1 MSELKKT
8 KDPTGSSR
16 NQALADLFNTGE
28 LYSKMFKH
36 ISKNVAYNNVEFA
49 KVCDDFSDFCFGE
62 FLGDKVL
69 PIILP
74 EMTEEDEEPPDYYDL
89 PDAFTFG
96 GAKFYKN
103 PVIDYEI
110 IPTLINVIPSK
121 GRITE
126 KTKWKRETGTIKQW
140 KESEEEKIM
149 KIVEKLETALEK
161 ATKIKS
167 SILQKMAV
175 YEKPKEV
182 VKPVAEELEE
192 VIESTNV
199 KKEKKEPKDKKDIK
213 PYDKLQAISELFN
226 KGARAIVSYYMIE
239 FNPPT
244 ITDQRD
250 VVVSVCKKMRKLYEE
265 NFIEPCLGVF
275 GLPEK
280 KEGFASIVAKGMFLF
295 DLHPIVP
302 LDYVC
307 DNFNVHPEFIDGT
320 TWRFI
325 PDRGYTTDPPEDIQE
340 WVDHQMKQYYG
351 DFDTAVL
358 ELKQNDVN
366 ILMIDAEGSENEEE

>member
-1 MSELKKT
+1 MADKKT
-8 KDPTGSSR
+8 KDSEFNR
-16 NQALADLFNTGE
+16 NKALAEMFNTGQ
-28 LYSKMFKH
+28 LYSKMYEH

-49 KVCDDFSDFCFGE
+49 EVCKDFSDFVFDE
-62 FLGDKVL
+62 FLADTVL
-69 PIILP
+69 PKILP
-74 EMTEEDEEPPDYYDL
+74 KMTEDADEEVDFYDL
-89 PDAFTFG
+89 PGTFTYG
-96 GAKFYKN
+96 GVEFYKN
-103 PVIDYEI
+103 PVIDYAI
-110 IPTLINVIPSK
+110 IPTFINVIPSK

-140 KESEEEKIM
+140 REAEEAKIF
-149 KIVEKLETALEK
+149 KIKEKLETALKK
-161 ATKIKS
+161 ATKVQPA
-167 SILQKMAV
+167 ILQKMAV

-182 VKPVAEELEE
+182 VKPEVKELEE
-192 VIESTNV
+192 VIETTNV
-199 KKEKKEPKDKKDIK
+199 KKEKKEPKDKKEIE

-239 FNPPT
+239 FNLPT
-244 ITDQRD
+244 VKDQRD
-250 VVVSVCKKMRKLYEE
+250 VVESVCKKMRRLYEE

-275 GLPEK
+275 GLPK
-280 KEGFASIVAKGMFLF
+280 TKEGFVNIVTKGIFLF
-295 DLHPIVP
+295 DLHPVVS

-307 DNFNVHPEFIDGT
+307 ENFNVHPEYIDGT

-358 ELKQNDVN
+358 ELKQNGVN
-366 ILMIDAEGSENEEE
+366 ILMIDAEGSESDEE